1 MCIWLDLSG
10 QTSGPCQPMEN
21 FFIGLYYQLRSIE
34 DKLNYL
40 EQPLPPAPVA
50 PTGQQVA
57 PEILAA
63 HTAWELKA
71 LFAQQAEQELLQT
84 TRDFHA
90 CKQEEGISIE
100 RTVLSTIAEVAKER
114 RKPLEQSMECEMQSI
129 KDNEVWILVELPPNG
144 SKRDVWVS
152 CYTEAVYLTD
162 SETSSLRRLEMCFVF
177 YGGAVDWKSGQA
189 KHFFAT
195 SSAEA

>member
-1 MCIWLDLSG
+1 MNIFVIWPVIEGIRIFLGSVWVHSL
-10 QTSGPCQPMEN
+10 EIR
-21 FFIGLYYQLRSIE
+21 IGRRVVI
-34 DKLNYL
+34 
-40 EQPLPPAPVA
+40 
-50 PTGQQVA
+50 GFG
-57 PEILAA
+57 
-63 HTAWELKA
+63 ELKA